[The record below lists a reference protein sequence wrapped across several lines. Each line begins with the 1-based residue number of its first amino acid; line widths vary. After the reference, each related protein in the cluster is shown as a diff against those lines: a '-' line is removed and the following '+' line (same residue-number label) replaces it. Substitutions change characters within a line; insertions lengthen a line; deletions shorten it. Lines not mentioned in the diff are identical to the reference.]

1 MAQPVGPRESS
12 FLTRLAIVVLVL
24 VALWL
29 VVGAVLGFVFTILRT
44 LLFVGLIAVVAW
56 IVLIGPP
63 GGRHS

>member
-1 MAQPVGPRESS
+1 MAQPVGPRGSS
-12 FLTRLAIVVLVL
+12 FLTRLAMGVLVL

-29 VVGAVLGFVFTILRT
+29 VVGAVLGFVFTLLRT